1 MVAQAISVIAQLSLP
16 AETLSLLLIT
26 AGLGLSILEAFAPGA
41 HFVVLGVSLLA
52 TGLAGLFLGTA
63 SPLVL
68 SGLVVLFGA
77 AALLGYRELDI
88 YGTTGSE
95 KTSDSNSLTG
105 THGRVTE
112 RVTPTQ
118 GQVKLDAGGF
128 DPYYSARSVDDEL
141 TAGTEVVVVD
151 PGGGNVLT
159 VEPLVGGVDEIDR
172 ALAAERAK
180 NNMTSSD
187 DDDSNSDGNNNSDLD
202 SNLDSNPTHDNI
214 RSDEQQDSE
223 SKSKSEP
230 EPEAKAKSGFDSDS
244 EPESGRERERER
256 EPDVS

>member
-1 MVAQAISVIAQLSLP
+1 MVTQAISVVAQLSLP

-52 TGLAGLFLGTA
+52 TGLVGLVLGTA

-77 AALLGYRELDI
+77 AALLGYREFDI

-95 KTSDSNSLTG
+95 QTSDSNSLTG
-105 THGRVTE
+105 TYGRVTE

-172 ALAAERAK
+172 ALATEQANRETT
-180 NNMTSSD
+180 NSEDDDPTPTPNSNSNSNMTQTD
-187 DDDSNSDGNNNSDLD
+187 D
-202 SNLDSNPTHDNI
+202 TQ
-214 RSDEQQDSE
+214 SDEQRDAESE
-223 SKSKSEP
+223 S
-230 EPEAKAKSGFDSDS
+230 
-244 EPESGRERERER
+244 ERERER
-256 EPDVS
+256 EPDLS

>member
-1 MVAQAISVIAQLSLP
+1 MVTQAISVVAQLSLP

-52 TGLAGLFLGTA
+52 TGLVGLLLGTA

-68 SGLVVLFGA
+68 SGLVVLFGS
-77 AALLGYRELDI
+77 AALLGYREFDI

-95 KTSDSNSLTG
+95 QTSDSNSLTG
-105 THGRVTE
+105 TYGRVTE

-172 ALAAERAK
+172 ALATEQANRETT
-180 NNMTSSD
+180 NSENEDPTPNSNVTQTD
-187 DDDSNSDGNNNSDLD
+187 D
-202 SNLDSNPTHDNI
+202 TQ
-214 RSDEQQDSE
+214 SDEQRDSE
-223 SKSKSEP
+223 S
-230 EPEAKAKSGFDSDS
+230 
-244 EPESGRERERER
+244 ESGLESESERERER
-256 EPDVS
+256 EPDLS

>member
-187 DDDSNSDGNNNSDLD
+187 DNDSNSDGNNNSDLD

-223 SKSKSEP
+223 SKSEP

-244 EPESGRERERER
+244 EPESGRERE
-256 EPDVS
+256 PDVS

>member
-1 MVAQAISVIAQLSLP
+1 MVTQAISVVAQLSLP

-52 TGLAGLFLGTA
+52 TGLVGLLLGTA

-77 AALLGYRELDI
+77 AALLGYREFDI

-95 KTSDSNSLTG
+95 QTSDSNSLTG
-105 THGRVTE
+105 TYGRVTE

-141 TAGTEVVVVD
+141 SAGTEVVVVD

-172 ALAAERAK
+172 ALATEQANRETT
-180 NNMTSSD
+180 NSENEDPTPTPNSNMTQTD
-187 DDDSNSDGNNNSDLD
+187 D
-202 SNLDSNPTHDNI
+202 TQ
-214 RSDEQQDSE
+214 SDEQRDSE
-223 SKSKSEP
+223 S
-230 EPEAKAKSGFDSDS
+230 
-244 EPESGRERERER
+244 ESGLESESERERER
-256 EPDVS
+256 EPDLS

>member
-1 MVAQAISVIAQLSLP
+1 MVTQAISVVAQLSLP

-52 TGLAGLFLGTA
+52 TGLVGLLLGTA

-77 AALLGYRELDI
+77 AALLGYREFDI

-95 KTSDSNSLTG
+95 QTSDSNSLTG
-105 THGRVTE
+105 TYGRVTE

-172 ALAAERAK
+172 ALATEQANRETT
-180 NNMTSSD
+180 NSENEDPTPTPTPNSNMTQTD
-187 DDDSNSDGNNNSDLD
+187 D
-202 SNLDSNPTHDNI
+202 TQ
-214 RSDEQQDSE
+214 SDEQRDSE
-223 SKSKSEP
+223 S
-230 EPEAKAKSGFDSDS
+230 
-244 EPESGRERERER
+244 ESGLESESERERER
-256 EPDVS
+256 EPDLS

>member
-187 DDDSNSDGNNNSDLD
+187 DNDSNSDGNNNSDLD

-223 SKSKSEP
+223 SKS

-244 EPESGRERERER
+244 EPESGRERERE
-256 EPDVS
+256 PDVS

>member
-1 MVAQAISVIAQLSLP
+1 MVTQAISVVAQLSLP

-52 TGLAGLFLGTA
+52 TGLVGLLLGTA

-68 SGLVVLFGA
+68 SGLVVLFGS
-77 AALLGYRELDI
+77 AALLGYREFDI

-95 KTSDSNSLTG
+95 QTSDSNSLTG
-105 THGRVTE
+105 TYGRVTE

-172 ALAAERAK
+172 ALATEQANRETT
-180 NNMTSSD
+180 NSENEDPTPTPNSNVTQTD
-187 DDDSNSDGNNNSDLD
+187 D
-202 SNLDSNPTHDNI
+202 TQ
-214 RSDEQQDSE
+214 SDEQRDSE
-223 SKSKSEP
+223 S
-230 EPEAKAKSGFDSDS
+230 
-244 EPESGRERERER
+244 ESGLESESERERER
-256 EPDVS
+256 EPDLS

>member
-1 MVAQAISVIAQLSLP
+1 MVTQAISVVAQLSLP

-52 TGLAGLFLGTA
+52 TGLVGLLLGTA

-68 SGLVVLFGA
+68 SGLVVLFGS
-77 AALLGYRELDI
+77 AALLGYREFDI

-95 KTSDSNSLTG
+95 QTSDSNSLTG
-105 THGRVTE
+105 TYGRVTE

-172 ALAAERAK
+172 ALATEQANRETT
-180 NNMTSSD
+180 NSEDEDPTPTSTPNSNMTQTD
-187 DDDSNSDGNNNSDLD
+187 D
-202 SNLDSNPTHDNI
+202 TQ
-214 RSDEQQDSE
+214 SDEQRDSE
-223 SKSKSEP
+223 S
-230 EPEAKAKSGFDSDS
+230 
-244 EPESGRERERER
+244 ESGLESESERERER
-256 EPDVS
+256 EPDLS

>member
-223 SKSKSEP
+223 SKSEP

-256 EPDVS
+256 EREPDVS

>member
-1 MVAQAISVIAQLSLP
+1 MVTQAISVVAQLSLP

-52 TGLAGLFLGTA
+52 TGLVGLLLGTA

-77 AALLGYRELDI
+77 AALLGYREFDI

-95 KTSDSNSLTG
+95 QTSDSNSLTG
-105 THGRVTE
+105 TYGRVTE

-172 ALAAERAK
+172 ALATEQANRETT
-180 NNMTSSD
+180 NSENEDPTPTPTPNSNVTQTD
-187 DDDSNSDGNNNSDLD
+187 D
-202 SNLDSNPTHDNI
+202 TQ
-214 RSDEQQDSE
+214 SDEQRDSE
-223 SKSKSEP
+223 S
-230 EPEAKAKSGFDSDS
+230 
-244 EPESGRERERER
+244 ESGLESESERERER
-256 EPDVS
+256 EPDLS

>member
-1 MVAQAISVIAQLSLP
+1 MVTQAISVVAQLSLP

-52 TGLAGLFLGTA
+52 TGLVGLLLGTA

-68 SGLVVLFGA
+68 SGLVVLFGS
-77 AALLGYRELDI
+77 AALLGYREFDI

-95 KTSDSNSLTG
+95 QTSDSNSLTG
-105 THGRVTE
+105 TYGRVTE

-172 ALAAERAK
+172 ALATEQANRETT
-180 NNMTSSD
+180 NSENEDPTPTPNSNMTQTD
-187 DDDSNSDGNNNSDLD
+187 D
-202 SNLDSNPTHDNI
+202 TQ
-214 RSDEQQDSE
+214 SDEQRDSE
-223 SKSKSEP
+223 S
-230 EPEAKAKSGFDSDS
+230 
-244 EPESGRERERER
+244 ESGLESESERERER
-256 EPDVS
+256 EPDLS

>member
-1 MVAQAISVIAQLSLP
+1 MVTQAISVVAQLSLP

-52 TGLAGLFLGTA
+52 TGLVGLLLGTA

-77 AALLGYRELDI
+77 AALLGYREFDI

-95 KTSDSNSLTG
+95 QTSDSNSLTG

-172 ALAAERAK
+172 ALATEQANRETT
-180 NNMTSSD
+180 NSENEDPTPTPTPNSNVTQTD
-187 DDDSNSDGNNNSDLD
+187 D
-202 SNLDSNPTHDNI
+202 TQ
-214 RSDEQQDSE
+214 SDEQRDSE
-223 SKSKSEP
+223 S
-230 EPEAKAKSGFDSDS
+230 
-244 EPESGRERERER
+244 ESGLESESERERER
-256 EPDVS
+256 EPDLS

>member
-1 MVAQAISVIAQLSLP
+1 MVTQAISVVAQLSLP

-52 TGLAGLFLGTA
+52 TGLVGLVLGTA

-77 AALLGYRELDI
+77 AALLGYREFDI

-95 KTSDSNSLTG
+95 QTSDSNSLTG
-105 THGRVTE
+105 TYGRVTE

-172 ALAAERAK
+172 ALATEQANRETT
-180 NNMTSSD
+180 NSEDDDPTPTPNSNSNMTQTD
-187 DDDSNSDGNNNSDLD
+187 D
-202 SNLDSNPTHDNI
+202 TQ
-214 RSDEQQDSE
+214 SDEQRDAESE
-223 SKSKSEP
+223 S
-230 EPEAKAKSGFDSDS
+230 
-244 EPESGRERERER
+244 ERERER
-256 EPDVS
+256 EPDLS

>member
-223 SKSKSEP
+223 SKSEP

-244 EPESGRERERER
+244 EPESGRERE
-256 EPDVS
+256 PDVS

>member
-1 MVAQAISVIAQLSLP
+1 MVTQAISVVAQLSLP

-52 TGLAGLFLGTA
+52 TGLVGLLLGTA

-68 SGLVVLFGA
+68 SGLVVLFGS
-77 AALLGYRELDI
+77 AALLGYREFDI

-95 KTSDSNSLTG
+95 QTSDSNSLTG
-105 THGRVTE
+105 TYGRVTE

-172 ALAAERAK
+172 ALATEQANRETT
-180 NNMTSSD
+180 NSEDEDPTPTPTPNSNMTQTD
-187 DDDSNSDGNNNSDLD
+187 D
-202 SNLDSNPTHDNI
+202 TQ
-214 RSDEQQDSE
+214 SDEQRDSE
-223 SKSKSEP
+223 S
-230 EPEAKAKSGFDSDS
+230 
-244 EPESGRERERER
+244 ESGLESESERERER
-256 EPDVS
+256 EPDLS

>member
-1 MVAQAISVIAQLSLP
+1 MVTQAISVVAQLSLP

-52 TGLAGLFLGTA
+52 TGLVGLLLGTA

-68 SGLVVLFGA
+68 SGLVVLFGS
-77 AALLGYRELDI
+77 AALLGYREFDI

-95 KTSDSNSLTG
+95 QTSDSNSLTG
-105 THGRVTE
+105 TYGRVTE

-172 ALAAERAK
+172 ALATEQANRETT
-180 NNMTSSD
+180 NSEDEDPTPTPNSNMTQTD
-187 DDDSNSDGNNNSDLD
+187 D
-202 SNLDSNPTHDNI
+202 TQ
-214 RSDEQQDSE
+214 SDEQRDSE
-223 SKSKSEP
+223 S
-230 EPEAKAKSGFDSDS
+230 
-244 EPESGRERERER
+244 ESGLESESERERER
-256 EPDVS
+256 EPDLS

>member
-1 MVAQAISVIAQLSLP
+1 MVTQAISVVAQLSLP

-52 TGLAGLFLGTA
+52 TGLVGLLLGTA

-77 AALLGYRELDI
+77 AALLGYREFDI

-95 KTSDSNSLTG
+95 QTSDSNSLTG
-105 THGRVTE
+105 TYGRVTE

-172 ALAAERAK
+172 ALATEQANRETT
-180 NNMTSSD
+180 NSEDEDPTPTPNSNMTQTD
-187 DDDSNSDGNNNSDLD
+187 D
-202 SNLDSNPTHDNI
+202 TQ
-214 RSDEQQDSE
+214 SDEQRDSE
-223 SKSKSEP
+223 S
-230 EPEAKAKSGFDSDS
+230 
-244 EPESGRERERER
+244 ESGLESESERERER
-256 EPDVS
+256 EPDLS

>member
-223 SKSKSEP
+223 SKSEP

-244 EPESGRERERER
+244 EPEPGRERER

>member
-1 MVAQAISVIAQLSLP
+1 MVTQAISVVAQLSLP

-52 TGLAGLFLGTA
+52 TGLVGLLLGTA

-77 AALLGYRELDI
+77 AALLGYREFDI

-95 KTSDSNSLTG
+95 QTSDSNSLTG
-105 THGRVTE
+105 TYGRVTE

-172 ALAAERAK
+172 ALATEQANRETT
-180 NNMTSSD
+180 NSENEDPTPNSNVTQTD
-187 DDDSNSDGNNNSDLD
+187 D
-202 SNLDSNPTHDNI
+202 TQ
-214 RSDEQQDSE
+214 SDEQRDSE
-223 SKSKSEP
+223 S
-230 EPEAKAKSGFDSDS
+230 
-244 EPESGRERERER
+244 ESGLESESERERER
-256 EPDVS
+256 EPDLS

>member
-1 MVAQAISVIAQLSLP
+1 MVTQAISVVAQLSLP

-52 TGLAGLFLGTA
+52 TGLVGLLLGTA

-68 SGLVVLFGA
+68 SGLVVLFGS
-77 AALLGYRELDI
+77 AALLGYREFDI

-95 KTSDSNSLTG
+95 QTSDSNSLTG
-105 THGRVTE
+105 TYGRVTE

-172 ALAAERAK
+172 ALATEQANRETT
-180 NNMTSSD
+180 NSENEDPTPTPTPNSNVTQTD
-187 DDDSNSDGNNNSDLD
+187 D
-202 SNLDSNPTHDNI
+202 TQ
-214 RSDEQQDSE
+214 SDEQRDSE
-223 SKSKSEP
+223 S
-230 EPEAKAKSGFDSDS
+230 
-244 EPESGRERERER
+244 ESGLESESERERER
-256 EPDVS
+256 EPDLS

>member
-1 MVAQAISVIAQLSLP
+1 MVTQAISVVAQLSLP

-52 TGLAGLFLGTA
+52 TGLVGLLLGTA

-68 SGLVVLFGA
+68 SGLVVLFGS
-77 AALLGYRELDI
+77 AALLGYREFDI

-95 KTSDSNSLTG
+95 QTSDSNSLTG
-105 THGRVTE
+105 TYGRVTE

-172 ALAAERAK
+172 ALATEQANRETT
-180 NNMTSSD
+180 NSENEDPTPTPTPNSNMTQTD
-187 DDDSNSDGNNNSDLD
+187 D
-202 SNLDSNPTHDNI
+202 TQ
-214 RSDEQQDSE
+214 SDEQRDSE
-223 SKSKSEP
+223 S
-230 EPEAKAKSGFDSDS
+230 
-244 EPESGRERERER
+244 ESGLESESERERER
-256 EPDVS
+256 EPDLS

>member
-1 MVAQAISVIAQLSLP
+1 MVTQAISVVAQLSLP

-52 TGLAGLFLGTA
+52 TGLVGLLLGTA

-68 SGLVVLFGA
+68 SGLVVLFGS
-77 AALLGYRELDI
+77 AALLGYREFDI

-95 KTSDSNSLTG
+95 QTSDSNSLTG
-105 THGRVTE
+105 TYGRVTE

-128 DPYYSARSVDDEL
+128 DQYYSARSVDDEL

-172 ALAAERAK
+172 ALATEQANRETT
-180 NNMTSSD
+180 NSEDEDPTPTPNSNMTQTD
-187 DDDSNSDGNNNSDLD
+187 D
-202 SNLDSNPTHDNI
+202 TQ
-214 RSDEQQDSE
+214 SDEQRDSE
-223 SKSKSEP
+223 S
-230 EPEAKAKSGFDSDS
+230 
-244 EPESGRERERER
+244 ESGLESESERERER
-256 EPDVS
+256 EPDLS

>member
-1 MVAQAISVIAQLSLP
+1 MVTQAISVVAQLSLP

-52 TGLAGLFLGTA
+52 TGLVGLLLGTA

-77 AALLGYRELDI
+77 AALLGYREFDI

-95 KTSDSNSLTG
+95 QTSDSNSLTG
-105 THGRVTE
+105 TYGRVTE

-172 ALAAERAK
+172 ALATEQANRETT
-180 NNMTSSD
+180 NSEDEDPTPTSTPNSNMTQTD
-187 DDDSNSDGNNNSDLD
+187 D
-202 SNLDSNPTHDNI
+202 TQ
-214 RSDEQQDSE
+214 SDEQRDSE
-223 SKSKSEP
+223 S
-230 EPEAKAKSGFDSDS
+230 
-244 EPESGRERERER
+244 ESGLESESERERER
-256 EPDVS
+256 EPDLS

>member
-1 MVAQAISVIAQLSLP
+1 MVTQAISVVAQLSLP

-52 TGLAGLFLGTA
+52 TGLVGLLLGTA

-77 AALLGYRELDI
+77 AALLGYREFDI

-95 KTSDSNSLTG
+95 QTSDSNSLTG
-105 THGRVTE
+105 TYGRVTE

-172 ALAAERAK
+172 ALATEQANRETT
-180 NNMTSSD
+180 NSENEDPTPTPNSNVTQTD
-187 DDDSNSDGNNNSDLD
+187 D
-202 SNLDSNPTHDNI
+202 TQ
-214 RSDEQQDSE
+214 SDEQRDSE
-223 SKSKSEP
+223 S
-230 EPEAKAKSGFDSDS
+230 
-244 EPESGRERERER
+244 ESGLESESERERER
-256 EPDVS
+256 EPDLS

>member
-1 MVAQAISVIAQLSLP
+1 MVTQAISVVAQLSLP

-52 TGLAGLFLGTA
+52 TGLVGLLLGTA

-77 AALLGYRELDI
+77 AALLGYREFDI

-95 KTSDSNSLTG
+95 QTSDSNSLTG
-105 THGRVTE
+105 TYGRVTE

-172 ALAAERAK
+172 ALATEQANRETT
-180 NNMTSSD
+180 NSENEDPTPTPNSNMTQTD
-187 DDDSNSDGNNNSDLD
+187 D
-202 SNLDSNPTHDNI
+202 TQ
-214 RSDEQQDSE
+214 SDEQRDSE
-223 SKSKSEP
+223 S
-230 EPEAKAKSGFDSDS
+230 
-244 EPESGRERERER
+244 ESGLESESERERER
-256 EPDVS
+256 EPDLS